1 MTNTSLACWAELL
14 DLPSRVEP
22 VQERHRDVEDDDVRL
37 EPLRF
42 GDERPSV
49 GDGADDLAFGRQQ
62 LLERAEKK
70 IVVVGQQHPWTW
82 HVC

>member
-1 MTNTSLACWAELL
+1 MTNTSLTARAELL
-14 DLPSRVEP
+14 DLPSRVEA

-42 GDERPSV
+42 GHERASV
-49 GDGADDLAFGRQQ
+49 GDRADDLAFGRQQ

-70 IVVVGQQHPWTW
+70 MVVVGQQNASTW
-82 HVC
+82 HDR